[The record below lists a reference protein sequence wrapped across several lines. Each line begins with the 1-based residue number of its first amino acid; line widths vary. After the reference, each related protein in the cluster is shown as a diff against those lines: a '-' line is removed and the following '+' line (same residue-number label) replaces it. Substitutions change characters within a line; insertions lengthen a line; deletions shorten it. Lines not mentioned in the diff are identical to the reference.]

1 MPFVTEKIWQH
12 LPHEGESITV
22 AAWPTVRED
31 LQDTEGA
38 AEMHL
43 LVDIIRSVRNIRAEV
58 NTPMSKKFKCK
69 LKQKMRLYLL
79 NLRKTALT
87 LSVSVT
93 RELTI
98 QTDLQAPEKAMT
110 AIVSGAE
117 LFLPLADLIN
127 LDEERARLEK
137 ELEKFDKEVERVQKK
152 LSNQGFV
159 AKAPA
164 AVIEGERAKEQDY
177 LEKREAVRQRLADLE
192 K

>member
-1 MPFVTEKIWQH
+1 
-12 LPHEGESITV
+12 GESITV

-31 LQDTEGA
+31 LQDTEAA

-58 NTPMSKKFKCK
+58 NTPMSKKVQMQIKAK
-69 LKQKMRLYLL
+69 DEAVLAQ
-79 NLRKTALT
+79 LT
-87 LSVSVT
+87 KNSSYIE
-93 RELTI
+93 RFCNPSELTI